1 VSYICDLLKK
11 APVGTPARLRI
22 RRNGAGVRGK
32 GGSAESF
39 GISEKEERGIWN
51 YRHTQELSGEYP
63 VQIMASDTFR
73 PQPKLFSDDF

>member
-1 VSYICDLLKK
+1 MK
-11 APVGTPARLRI
+11 APVWTPARFSF
-22 RRNGAGVRGK
+22 RRNGVAGHVK
-32 GGSAESF
+32 AAESA